1 MEHLSN
7 GHKDHSNQHENSHKL
22 CDDYSCAEF
31 SDFLVGQDI
40 FLPSLFW
47 RDYLMFY
54 INKCVESIALILEGG
69 SGSITTTQ
77 NTLP

>member
-1 MEHLSN
+1 MEHLAN
-7 GHKDHSNQHENSHKL
+7 DHKDHPNQHKDSHKL

-40 FLPSLFW
+40 IFPSLFW
-47 RDYLMFY
+47 RDHLMFY
-54 INKCVESIALILEGG
+54 INKCVQSIALIWQGG

-77 NTLP
+77 NSL